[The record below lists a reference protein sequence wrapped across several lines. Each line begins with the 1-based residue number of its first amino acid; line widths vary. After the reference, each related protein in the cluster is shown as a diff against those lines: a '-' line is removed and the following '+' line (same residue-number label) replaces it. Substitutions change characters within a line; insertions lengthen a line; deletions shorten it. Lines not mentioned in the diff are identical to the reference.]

1 MKKAFILLT
10 AALAFV
16 LAGCKGEPNPSV
28 PDKPGPEDPVDP
40 VDPDAPGIRSAQD
53 FLAFAEAVNKGE
65 STAKW
70 ENEEGWVNLLADI
83 DFAGVTEWTPVGN
96 AVAPYD
102 NYNPTLPEGQHAFT
116 GKFDGNAHHIKNLVL
131 VDNGTEAGAHF
142 GLFGYVGKGA
152 VVQNFVIDE
161 SCSLTV
167 KSSASHSAGMIAG
180 VVYDASVRDITSYA
194 PMTYQGEATNFL
206 HMALIGG
213 IYANE
218 EGCTV
223 DSVHNRGKI
232 TVTNNKN
239 LEAGAKAIHA
249 AGIVGFSN
257 ANTSGDKIVTVSS
270 CNNYGDMDSQAGRT
284 AGIVAA
290 ANAKTAIVN
299 CENRGNQLNSMP
311 KNDGGRLG
319 NITCIANSGSSITG
333 CKNYGNLISTQSG
346 RVGGIVSLANAGTYT
361 DNENYGEIISDSQ
374 YRGVFFGYVN
384 QNTTWTGG
392 KASGKVGTYNGGT
405 YQYDLYP
412 EAQKEK
418 YLGPVGSAGA
428 INASNIVYDIATGE
442 TPVNPDPSLE
452 VEGAALRIFCI
463 GNSFTK
469 DAVELLPAIL
479 AAKNITDIQIVH
491 MYYGGR
497 TIPEYVDGWSTVTD
511 YHCYVCNPGQ
521 TGWTEL
527 SGKSL
532 AQVAVTG
539 KWDIVTIQ
547 EHTGRSLA
555 WGRSQTEF
563 EQEQASV
570 QELVNKVKA
579 AQQSAGGNP
588 KLYYILSQAYHNLAK
603 AQNTEKNF
611 TNTEEMWQKIAPVG
625 QAIVTSCGFDGV
637 ISTGA
642 MLQNLRT
649 SGLNN
654 ANGLTRDGYHMDF
667 GIARFG
673 AACTVFE
680 TLISPVKNVKLDN
693 VVCGP
698 SVDSFEGDSWT
709 TAVTDKR
716 APVAL
721 HAARYAI
728 AKPYEVTDMEGE
740 GKEEPVDPGDIENI
754 SIGTAAELVAFA
766 ARVNNSESGAMNANV
781 TLTADIDLSSVSD
794 WTPIGNVTSTGNTL
808 TASTPSGP
816 VFTGT
821 FDGGNHTLS
830 GFKANKV
837 VPANQTWGLFG
848 YVMDATIKDL
858 KLTGVDITL
867 QASGLADAGIVAGT
881 LKNATVDN
889 VSVSGKLDIKG
900 STDSGSRFTVGGIAG
915 FVISQLANDQTE
927 ATIKNCKVTLTV
939 TADGGSNTLN
949 NANSCHYG
957 GIAGLATNVAKDASH
972 VHLEDCTN
980 NGSITANIGRSSG
993 IVAAANYGT
1002 LIVRCTN
1009 NADQIST
1016 MNNGRIGNITCILG
1030 TNGSLTDCVNN
1041 GDVTT
1046 TQTNCTSAGFV
1057 ALLNDNNT
1065 FIKGGANN
1073 GNILSAYATDSQGR
1087 TFRGLLVA
1095 NFSKFSEVSGVAVSG
1110 NVGKYDADGNHTWYE
1125 VTSENFIDDRYIG
1138 HYTDAN
1144 KSKIKN
1150 LTYTAPLN

>member
-1 MKKAFILLT
+1 MKKTLLLLL
-10 AALAFV
+10 AATAFV
-16 LAGCKGEPNPSV
+16 LAGCKGEPNPPA
-28 PDKPGPEDPVDP
+28 PDPGPGPVDP
-40 VDPDAPGIRSAQD
+40 EPEPDAPGIYTVED
-53 FLAFAEAVNKGE
+53 FLAFAAAVNAGE
-65 STAKW
+65 SIQEW
-70 ENEEGWVNLLADI
+70 ENEEGWVNLRADL
-83 DFAGVTEWTPVGN
+83 DFTGVETWTPVGN
-96 AVAPYD
+96 AVAPWGSS
-102 NYNPTLPEGQHAFT
+102 YNPVVTEGHAFT
-116 GKFDGNAHHIKNLVL
+116 GKFEGNAHHIKNLVL
-131 VDNGTEAGAHF
+131 VDNGTVEGKHF
-142 GLFGYVGKGA
+142 GIFGYLGKGA
-152 VVQNFVIDE
+152 IVQNFVIDDN
-161 SCSLTV
+161 CSLTV
-167 KSSASHSAGMIAG
+167 SSSASHSAGVIAG
-180 VVYDASVRDITSYA
+180 LVCDASVRDITSSA
-194 PMTYQGEATNFL
+194 PMTYNGGASGL
-206 HMALIGG
+206 MHMALIGG
-213 IYANE
+213 IYAGE
-218 EGCTV
+218 EDCTV
-223 DSVHNRGKI
+223 DSVHNNGKM
-232 TVTNNKN
+232 TATNTAN
-239 LEAGAKAIHA
+239 LNAGATGIHV
-249 AGIVGFSN
+249 AGIVGFCN
-257 ANTSGDKIVTVSS
+257 AKTDGEKTITISS
-270 CNNYGDMDSQAGRT
+270 CNNYGDMESQAGRT
-284 AGIVAA
+284 AGIVGA
-290 ANAKTAIVN
+290 ANAKTLITL
-299 CENRGNQLNSMP
+299 CENRGNQLNTMP
-311 KNDGGRLG
+311 KDDGGRLG
-319 NITCIANSGSSITG
+319 NIVCFTNNGSTITS
-333 CKNYGNLISTQSG
+333 CKNYGNLISTRSG
-346 RVGGIVSLANAGTYT
+346 RVGGIVSLANPGTYSN
-361 DNENYGEIISDSQ
+361 NENYGEIISDSQ
-374 YRGVFFGYVN
+374 FRGVFFGYINTV
-384 QNTTWTGG
+384 TTWKGG
-392 KASGKVGTYNGGT
+392 KASGKVGKYNGGT
-405 YQYDLYP
+405 YIYDLY
-412 EAQKEK
+412 EDAQKEK
-418 YLGPVGSAGA
+418 YLGPVGGSGA
-428 INASNIVYDIATGE
+428 INATDIVYDIATGE
-442 TPVNPDPSLE
+442 TPVNPDPELDIE
-452 VEGAALRIFCI
+452 AGLRIFFI

-469 DAVELLPAIL
+469 DAVELLPNL
-479 AAKNITDIQIVH
+479 LHEKGLTDVQLVH

-497 TIPEYVDGWSTVTD
+497 TVPEYVSGWSSATD

-521 TGWTEL
+521 TGWTDL

-532 AQVAVTG
+532 AAVAATG
-539 KWDIVTIQ
+539 KWNFITIQ
-547 EHTGRSLA
+547 EHTGREIA
-555 WGRSQTEF
+555 WGKTDADKAAEV
-563 EQEQASV
+563 QAV
-570 QELVNKVKA
+570 KDLVAKVKA
-579 AQQSAGGNP
+579 AQTANGAAP

-603 AQNTEKNF
+603 AQNVEKNF
-611 TNTEEMWQKIAPVG
+611 TNTDEMWTVISAVG
-625 QAIVTSCGFDGV
+625 KAIVEGASFDGI

-654 ANGLTRDGYHMDF
+654 ANGLTRDGYHMDY

-673 AACTVFE
+673 AACTVYE
-680 TLISPVKNVKLDN
+680 TLLAAAKGALPDDI
-693 VVCGP
+693 VCGP
-698 SVDSFEGDSWT
+698 SADSFSGDSWT
-709 TAVTDKR
+709 TAVTAKR

-728 AKPYEVTDMEGE
+728 QKPYEVTDMEGE
-740 GKEEPVDPGDIENI
+740 GKEEPADPGEVEKV
-754 SIGTAAELVAFA
+754 SIGTADELVAFA
-766 ARVNNSESGAMNANV
+766 ARVNSGDEAAQKANV
-781 TLTADIDLSSVSD
+781 SLTADIDLSSVSD

-821 FDGGNHTLS
+821 FDGANHTLS

-837 VPANQTWGLFG
+837 VQANQTWGLFG
-848 YVMDATIKDL
+848 YVLDATIKDL

-927 ATIKNCKVTLTV
+927 ATIKNCEVTLTV

-957 GIAGLATNVAKDASH
+957 GIAGLTTNVSKDASH

-980 NGSITANIGRSSG
+980 SGSITANIGRSSG

-1030 TNGSLTDCVNN
+1030 GNGGITDCTNN

-1046 TQTNCTSAGFV
+1046 TKTNCTSAGFV
-1057 ALLNDNNT
+1057 ALLNDDTT

-1073 GNILSAYATDSQGR
+1073 GSILSAYATDSQGR

-1150 LTYTAPLN
+1150 LTYTAPQN